1 MSEGETAIPESTW
14 RIAFLP
20 PRPFPDP
27 SQEAAFL
34 ADYCQSY
41 AAHRRISGLVA
52 LLIWVGF
59 LGWDYIM
66 GRMDGAIWPQTP
78 ALTAVRLLGTVVLL
92 VAVQLTRR
100 PAFTTDERYAVR
112 VLVAGCWGMFLVAY
126 VLMWMVPFPYNYLYY
141 FFELLM
147 IMVFAAGPLHL
158 GSRQAMAF
166 MSSCTVIY
174 LVSVL
179 WRLYLGTMPREVPE
193 SIYPWASFVFL
204 LTLAIVGSIMC
215 VQTELAAR
223 TSFLRQATVQ
233 ATNEAILRRNAVVEE
248 LVSALQVSKAESER
262 HLSAL
267 VDLKERLRLEADQR
281 SRDKSTFL
289 ATAVH
294 DLRQPIQAIGNA
306 LDPLD
311 FALKQGRPA
320 EAIELVDLA
329 KKAVQAMRHQM
340 SSILDVSRLESGLI
354 KAKVVSVDLTELA
367 RELADTF
374 GPMAS
379 AKGAVLSLDNQA
391 THTLCVRS
399 DPHLLRRVLSNLL
412 SNAIKYRDKKKRG
425 AHCVD
430 LILSA
435 PDGQACIEVVDNGI
449 GIAPNSLASGDI
461 FKPFYQGQEAQ
472 RDGERGV
479 GLGLAIVK
487 AMTSLLPDHQLRVSS
502 EQLKGSNFSLT
513 MPLAAEATCPPVGGL
528 EPAHNEIDLDNLY
541 VVLVEDD
548 DLVRNATTA
557 MLQARGVLVEATDS
571 MEGLRVLVNEMER
584 LPDVLLCDYRLSAD
598 QTALD
603 AVQLVQDHLGPLAVV
618 IFSGETIDFTRIEP
632 LRHAQILRKPVA
644 ADHVLAALSWARTR
658 KLDHGAL

>member
-1 MSEGETAIPESTW
+1 MSEGERALPESTW
-14 RIAFLP
+14 RLAFLP

-27 SQEAAFL
+27 AQEAAFL
-34 ADYCQSY
+34 ADYCQSF

-78 ALTAVRLLGTVVLL
+78 ALTAIRVLGTVVLM
-92 VAVQLTRR
+92 VAVQMTRR
-100 PAFTTDERYAVR
+100 PAFATNERYAVR

-126 VLMWMVPFPYNYLYY
+126 VMMWMVPFPYNYLYY

-158 GSRQAMAF
+158 GSRQAMTF
-166 MSSCTVIY
+166 MSMCTVIY
-174 LVSVL
+174 LLSVL
-179 WRLYLGTMPREVPE
+179 WRLYLGAMPMEVPE
-193 SIYPWASFVFL
+193 TIYPWASFVFL
-204 LTLAIVGSIMC
+204 LTLAIVGSIMS
-215 VQTELAAR
+215 VQTEHAAR
-223 TSFLRQATVQ
+223 TSFLRQAAVQ

-248 LVSALQVSKAESER
+248 LVTALQLSKAESER

-281 SRDKSTFL
+281 SSDKSTFL

-306 LDPLD
+306 LDPVVH
-311 FALKQGRPA
+311 ALSHGRPS
-320 EAIELVDLA
+320 EAVELIDLA
-329 KKAVQAMRHQM
+329 KKAVQIMRHQM

-354 KAKVVSVDLTELA
+354 KAKLVTVDLTELV

-374 GPMAS
+374 GAEAA

-391 THTLCVRS
+391 ACALHVRS

-425 AHCVD
+425 AHSVE
-430 LILSA
+430 LVLSSN
-435 PDGQACIEVVDNGI
+435 DGQASVKVVDNGI
-449 GIAPNSLASGDI
+449 GIAQNSLDSGDI
-461 FKPFYQGQEAQ
+461 FKPFYQGQDAH

-487 AMTSLLPDHQLRVSS
+487 AMTSLLPDHHLRVSS
-502 EQLKGSNFSLT
+502 VLLKGSIFSLA
-513 MPLAAEATCPPVGGL
+513 MPLAAEASMLAAHHTDAGHGPL
-528 EPAHNEIDLDNLY
+528 ELENLY

-548 DLVRNATTA
+548 DLVRNATVA
-557 MLQARGVLVEATDS
+557 MLEARGVLVEATDS
-571 MEGLRVLVNEMER
+571 MEGLRVLVDEIER
-584 LPDVLLCDYRLSAD
+584 LPDVLLCDYRLSAEH
-598 QTALD
+598 TALD
-603 AVQLVQDHLGPLAVV
+603 AVRLMQGELGPLNVV
-618 IFSGETIDFTRIEP
+618 IFSGETIDFNRIDP
-632 LRHAQILRKPVA
+632 LRHAQILRKPVSA
-644 ADHVLAALSWARTR
+644 EQVLTALSRARESAT
-658 KLDHGAL
+658 DHGAR

>member
-1 MSEGETAIPESTW
+1 M
-14 RIAFLP
+14 
-20 PRPFPDP
+20 
-27 SQEAAFL
+27 
-34 ADYCQSY
+34 
-41 AAHRRISGLVA
+41 
-52 LLIWVGF
+52 
-59 LGWDYIM
+59 
-66 GRMDGAIWPQTP
+66 
-78 ALTAVRLLGTVVLL
+78 
-92 VAVQLTRR
+92 
-100 PAFTTDERYAVR
+100 
-112 VLVAGCWGMFLVAY
+112 
-126 VLMWMVPFPYNYLYY
+126 
-141 FFELLM
+141 
-147 IMVFAAGPLHL
+147 
-158 GSRQAMAF
+158 
-166 MSSCTVIY
+166 
-174 LVSVL
+174 
-179 WRLYLGTMPREVPE
+179 
-193 SIYPWASFVFL
+193 
-204 LTLAIVGSIMC
+204 
-215 VQTELAAR
+215 
-223 TSFLRQATVQ
+223 
-233 ATNEAILRRNAVVEE
+233 
-248 LVSALQVSKAESER
+248 
-262 HLSAL
+262 
-267 VDLKERLRLEADQR
+267 
-281 SRDKSTFL
+281 
-289 ATAVH
+289 
-294 DLRQPIQAIGNA
+294 
-306 LDPLD
+306 
-311 FALKQGRPA
+311 
-320 EAIELVDLA
+320 
-329 KKAVQAMRHQM
+329 
-340 SSILDVSRLESGLI
+340 
-354 KAKVVSVDLTELA
+354 
-367 RELADTF
+367 
-374 GPMAS
+374 
-379 AKGAVLSLDNQA
+379 
-391 THTLCVRS
+391 
-399 DPHLLRRVLSNLL
+399 RRVLSNLL